1 LRPAGGYEA
10 ATAQLRAYE
19 RLLDVTELPAVAVYR
34 AEQLQALG
42 HAIERLVPVTAAK
55 PPAHLAGDL
64 VNKIVFREAPGF
76 LTGVND
82 GGSADA
88 AMHGADVVIPSF
100 VCPVFLANQLQT
112 SILPATTDE
121 RKVQGHVLKLQLR
134 CSHASVAVAQY
145 ACEQRE
151 LWRRRLANGA
161 RLSDVH
167 LGMSCVPDP
176 TDSASV
182 LIKWRREPSGD
193 GPTHIVRLWRSHYV
207 GLQALHRRHRA
218 ASFCCASDG
227 ASGSSGSSGSASFG
241 ASGSGGGSSV
251 CVGAEAAQLAAGLE
265 LTHIFAMVVR
275 YEVLAASKAAYQA
288 ALPPRLMTLLQARL
302 GCTHEC
308 YASPLNRSPSYV
320 SFCSAFADTDRHF
333 GSCGSFFQWWPE
345 TGSFECNPP
354 FDAKSII
361 ACFDHIAEIL
371 SARSQPLS
379 FVLTVPTIDRPTGR
393 ASHALQA
400 MSRRGLWRASIEVA
414 AHEHVYQM
422 GLQHRRCGTD
432 GQGDRRCWKPLL
444 ASTAYIL
451 QNEEGAKT
459 WPVTEGLADEVR
471 RAWAC
476 V

>member
-1 LRPAGGYEA
+1 
-10 ATAQLRAYE
+10 
-19 RLLDVTELPAVAVYR
+19 
-34 AEQLQALG
+34 
-42 HAIERLVPVTAAK
+42 
-55 PPAHLAGDL
+55 
-64 VNKIVFREAPGF
+64 
-76 LTGVND
+76 
-82 GGSADA
+82 
-88 AMHGADVVIPSF
+88 
-100 VCPVFLANQLQT
+100 
-112 SILPATTDE
+112 
-121 RKVQGHVLKLQLR
+121 
-134 CSHASVAVAQY
+134 VAVAQY

-459 WPVTEGLADEVR
+459 FFVPDCGAAARGELRVGRGGGFCALGAGARGLAGL
-471 RAWAC
+471 AWLVPLGTREPTRHSPEEC
-476 V
+476 

>member
-1 LRPAGGYEA
+1 ML
-10 ATAQLRAYE
+10 Q
-19 RLLDVTELPAVAVYR
+19 LLDVTELPAVAVYR

-76 LTGVND
+76 LPGVDD
-82 GGSADA
+82 GGGADA
-88 AMHGADVVIPSF
+88 TMNGADVVIPSV
-100 VCPVFLANQLQT
+100 VCPFFLANQLQT
-112 SILPATTDE
+112 SILPATTDV
-121 RKVQGHVLKLQLR
+121 RKVQGHVLRLQLR
-134 CSHASVAVAQY
+134 CSHASEAVAQY

-151 LWRRRLANGA
+151 LWRRRLASGR

-182 LIKWRREPSGD
+182 LIKWRPSGD
-193 GPTHIVRLWRSHYV
+193 GPTHVVRLWRSHYV

-218 ASFCCASDG
+218 AGCRCASDG
-227 ASGSSGSSGSASFG
+227 ASGSSSSSGDSGSSGSCGSASFG
-241 ASGSGGGSSV
+241 ASGIGGGSSV
-251 CVGAEAAQLAAGLE
+251 RVAQLAAGLE

-275 YEVLAASKAAYQA
+275 YEALAASKAAYQA

-333 GSCGSFFQWWPE
+333 GSCGSFFEWWPAS
-345 TGSFECNPP
+345 GSFECNPP

-371 SARSQPLS
+371 SASSQPLS

-400 MSRRGLWRASIEVA
+400 MGRRGLWRASIEVA

-432 GQGDRRCWKPLL
+432 GQGDRRCWMPLL
-444 ASTAYIL
+444 ASTAYIF